1 MNRSFGFAASNS
13 MQRAHRIRGFCLR
26 LAAALLI
33 FGIVLGISAS
43 GGAPGRAVR
52 SGVNYLLTKN
62 YDFSGYKK
70 SMGKAFKWAPKLPT
84 LGSKPKQDLDVE
96 VSTPG
101 KLPDLP
107 VSGKLV
113 RGFGWQKDSSNWPYY
128 SEGIELAVT
137 EGTLVRAVFPGKVI
151 SVMADTKIGK
161 VILIEH
167 DHDCATLYGRLG
179 ETGVKAGQEVAQG
192 QVIGTAADTLF
203 YFQLREG
210 ERLVDPISLLQQ

>member
-13 MQRAHRIRGFCLR
+13 IQRAHRIRGFCLR

-33 FGIVLGISAS
+33 FGIVLGISAV

-52 SGVNYLLTKN
+52 SGVKYLLTKN

-101 KLPDLP
+101 KLPD
-107 VSGKLV
+107 
-113 RGFGWQKDSSNWPYY
+113 QAY
-128 SEGIELAVT
+128 
-137 EGTLVRAVFPGKVI
+137 
-151 SVMADTKIGK
+151 
-161 VILIEH
+161 
-167 DHDCATLYGRLG
+167 
-179 ETGVKAGQEVAQG
+179 
-192 QVIGTAADTLF
+192 
-203 YFQLREG
+203 
-210 ERLVDPISLLQQ
+210 

>member
-1 MNRSFGFAASNS
+1 
-13 MQRAHRIRGFCLR
+13 
-26 LAAALLI
+26 
-33 FGIVLGISAS
+33 
-43 GGAPGRAVR
+43 
-52 SGVNYLLTKN
+52 
-62 YDFSGYKK
+62 
-70 SMGKAFKWAPKLPT
+70 MGKAFKWAPKLPT

-179 ETGVKAGQEVAQG
+179 ETGVKAGQEVVQG

-210 ERLVDPISLLQQ
+210 ERLVDPILRLQQ